1 MTLPR
6 GWGRHL
12 LTFVVM
18 AFVTALP
25 WFVAAALI
33 GAVTR

>member
-1 MTLPR
+1 MRFPR

-12 LTFVVM
+12 LTFAVV

-25 WFVAAALI
+25 WFVAANLI
-33 GAVTR
+33 WSR

>member
-12 LTFVVM
+12 LTFVVV

-25 WFVAAALI
+25 WFVAAHLI
-33 GAVTR
+33 WSR

>member
-1 MTLPR
+1 MTSHR

-12 LTFVVM
+12 LTFAVV

-25 WFVAAALI
+25 WFVAVNLI
-33 GAVTR
+33 WSR